1 MREAVTGPMELSKD
15 ADARGLLDWFAYNR
29 TRHPVFWDETRQ
41 AWQVFGYD
49 DYVTVSNHPQ
59 YFSSDFNMVM
69 PTPPELEMIIGP
81 GTIGALD
88 PPAHGPMR
96 KLVSQAFTPRR
107 IARLEPRVRAIT
119 EELLDKVGEQDV
131 VDAVGDLSYALP
143 VIVIAELLG
152 IPAGD
157 RDLFREWVD
166 TLLTNEGLEYPNL
179 PDNFTETIAPAL
191 KEMTDY
197 LLKQIHTKRDAPAD
211 DLVSGLVQAEQDGRR
226 LTDVEIVN
234 IVSLLLTA
242 GHVSSST
249 LLSNL
254 FLVLEENPRA
264 LADLRA
270 DRSLVPGAIEETLRY
285 RSPFNNIFRFVKE
298 DTTVLGPLMEKGQM
312 VIAWSQSANRDPRH
326 FPDPDTFDIRRSDGT
341 RHMAFGHGIHH
352 CLGAALARLEG
363 KVMLELLLDRVAG
376 FRIDH
381 EHTVFYEADQLT
393 PKYLPVRVDWN

>member
-1 MREAVTGPMELSKD
+1 MSEAPTVPLELSKE
-15 ADARGLLDWFAYNR
+15 ANAQELLDWFAFNR
-29 TRHPVFWDETRQ
+29 THHPVFWDESRH
-41 AWQVFGYD
+41 AWQVFRYD
-49 DYVTVSNHPQ
+49 DYLTVSNNPQ
-59 YFSSDFNMVM
+59 FFSSDFNEVM

-107 IARLEPRVRAIT
+107 MARLEPRIRAVT
-119 EELLDKVGEQDV
+119 QELLDAVRGQETIDV
-131 VDAVGDLSYALP
+131 VGDLSYALP

-152 IPAGD
+152 IPSGD
-157 RDLFREWVD
+157 RDVFRGWVD

-179 PDNFTETIAPAL
+179 PDNFSETIAPAL

-197 LLKQIHTKRDAPAD
+197 LLHQIHAKREAPVD
-211 DLVSGLVQAEQDGRR
+211 DLISGLVQAEQDGRK

-234 IVSLLLTA
+234 IVALLLTA

-254 FLVLEENPRA
+254 FLVLEENPQA

-270 DRSLVPGAIEETLRY
+270 DRELVTGAVEETLRY
-285 RSPFNNIFRFVKE
+285 RSPFNNIFRFLKE
-298 DTTVLGPLMEKGQM
+298 DTDILGPEMKKGQM
-312 VIAWSQSANRDPRH
+312 VIAWSQSANRDPEH
-326 FPDPDTFDIRRSDGT
+326 FPEPDTFDIRRSSSS
-341 RHMAFGHGIHH
+341 RHMAFGIGIHH
-352 CLGAALARLEG
+352 CLGAFLARQEG
-363 KVMLELLLDRVAG
+363 KVVLELMLDQIRE

-381 EHTVFYEADQLT
+381 GNTRYYEADQLT
-393 PKYLPVRVDWN
+393 AKYLPVHVEWR